1 MIIDFGKHAG
11 ESIYSVIKRDYG
23 YCRWLAA
30 QRVYG
35 GDTEIGRFL
44 ERQFGLGCG
53 CGAGLLIQHRCQR
66 WRSSRDTRPIGH
78 ST

>member
-44 ERQFGLGCG
+44 ERQFGLE
-53 CGAGLLIQHRCQR
+53 
-66 WRSSRDTRPIGH
+66 
-78 ST
+78 